1 MGISSISHGLRRG
14 SCEIVDVDELDDLD
28 DLPHPDTMFSQ
39 LWKDETSQKSCK
51 TSGESLSVAATKAM
65 SEIATQ
71 GGQRE
76 LSHKSA
82 PEVRHRK
89 SGRFIHNTWV
99 PGPRLRRLLV
109 PEVDSGKSGE
119 SIIWLHEANM
129 EED

>member
-1 MGISSISHGLRRG
+1 MLLSSCIFLTRLGISSISHGLRRG

-51 TSGESLSVAATKAM
+51 TSGESLSVAATKGM

-71 GGQRE
+71 DGQRE

-82 PEVRHRK
+82 PEV
-89 SGRFIHNTWV
+89 
-99 PGPRLRRLLV
+99 
-109 PEVDSGKSGE
+109 
-119 SIIWLHEANM
+119 
-129 EED
+129 